1 MYKATNGY
9 DLMLVTSNLE
19 NSPGCDETCT
29 HQEDMSP
36 RTAFPVVPTKAESS
50 HFENSCKKFA
60 L

>member
-1 MYKATNGY
+1 
-9 DLMLVTSNLE
+9 MLVTSNLE

-36 RTAFPVVPTKAESS
+36 WTAFPVVPTKAESS